1 MLAHT
6 LARAA
11 EHDTLKEGTALGL
24 IMASITWLWI
34 ALVDGVAGAPFHTF
48 AVLGGILL
56 FTILHYILNVVYGV
70 IIMSAVHASKGT
82 PSLIIGGIFV
92 FLTFEFALSM
102 TTILLSHLG
111 LGELA
116 WLRIF
121 GASLIGAVAALVLIT
136 RRHPLAARLHEAEA
150 ER

>member
-1 MLAHT
+1 MVTKTFALPG
-6 LARAA
+6 
-11 EHDTLKEGTALGL
+11 EHDSVKEGTALGI
-24 IMASITWLWI
+24 IMASLTWLWI

-48 AVLGGILL
+48 SVLGGIVV
-56 FTILHYILNVVYGV
+56 FTILHYVLNVVYGV
-70 IIMSAVHASKGT
+70 IIMSTIHASRST

-92 FLTFEFALSM
+92 FLTFEFALGM

-121 GASLIGAVAALVLIT
+121 AASLVGAAAALVLVS
-136 RRHPLAARLHEAEA
+136 RHHPLAARLHEAEA

>member
-1 MLAHT
+1 MLANT
-6 LARAA
+6 FARAG
-11 EHDTLKEGTALGL
+11 EHDTIREGTALGI
-24 IMASITWLWI
+24 IMASLTWLWI

-48 AVLGGILL
+48 SVLGGIVV
-56 FTILHYILNVVYGV
+56 FTVLHYILNVVYGM
-70 IIMSAVHASKGT
+70 IIMAMIHASKDT

-92 FLTFEFALSM
+92 FLTFEFALGM

-121 GASLIGAVAALVLIT
+121 GASLIGAAAALVLVA